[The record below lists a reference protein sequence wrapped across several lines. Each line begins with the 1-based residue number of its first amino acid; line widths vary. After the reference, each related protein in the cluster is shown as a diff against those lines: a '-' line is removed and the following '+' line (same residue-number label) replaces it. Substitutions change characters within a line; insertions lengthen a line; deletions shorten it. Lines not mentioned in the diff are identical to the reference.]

1 MHEFCAL
8 YKRNVKLFFKDKGL
22 FFTSL
27 ATPLILLVL
36 YATFL
41 SDVYR
46 DSILLSIGESSAVS
60 GRLLNGFVGGQ
71 LVSSILSVS
80 CITVAFCSN
89 MLMVQDKVTRAQ
101 TDFSVSPVRPSLLAL
116 GYYAATLT
124 STLIVCCT
132 AAALCFLYLAVVGWY
147 LSLADVLFLLLDV
160 LLLAMLGTS
169 LSSVIGFFL
178 SSQGQISA
186 VGSIVSSCYG
196 FISGAYM
203 PISSFSPFLQ
213 KVISFLPGT
222 YGTVLLRGHAM
233 RGAFDALEKSGVSS
247 TLASEM
253 RAALDCRIA
262 FFGKDVPILAMYAIL
277 TAAVLICVLA
287 YVLLVRLRGKKAHIG
302 S

>member
-1 MHEFCAL
+1 MNEFLAL

-46 DSILLSIGESSAVS
+46 DSILLSIGDAAVS
-60 GRLLNGFVGGQ
+60 NRLLDGFVGGQ

-89 MLMVQDKVTRAQ
+89 MLMVQDKVTRAH
-101 TDFSVSPVRPSLLAL
+101 TDFAVSPVRPSSLAL
-116 GYYAATLT
+116 GYYAASLT
-124 STLIVCCT
+124 STLIVCY
-132 AAALCFLYLAVVGWY
+132 AASALCFLYLALVGWY
-147 LSLADVLFLLLDV
+147 LSLADALAIMLAV
-160 LLLAMLGTS
+160 LLLAMFGTS
-169 LSSVIGFFL
+169 LSSVVNFFL

-203 PISSFSPFLQ
+203 PISSFSPVLQ
-213 KVISFLPGT
+213 KVIGFLPGT
-222 YGTVLLRGHAM
+222 YGTVLLRSHAM
-233 RGAFDALEKSGVSS
+233 RGAFVELETSGVPSSAVADMKSG
-247 TLASEM
+247 
-253 RAALDCRIA
+253 LDCEIA
-262 FFGKDVPILAMYAIL
+262 FFGERVPSTLMFAIL
-277 TAAVLICVLA
+277 TGAVLLCILA
-287 YVLLVRLRGKKAHIG
+287 YVLLVRLHGKKACKA